1 MALPKLNT
9 PTYSLVLPSTG
20 EEVKFRPFLVKEQK
34 LLMLAQE
41 SEDNKEM
48 LDTVVKIV
56 SSCTFNKVDP
66 THSPLFDIEYVFLKL
81 RAKSVGENVEVT
93 LLCPDDEETYTTKK
107 INLDEIEIEV
117 DESHSNEIQLTEQI
131 KLIMKYPQMSDM
143 NQINTQD
150 NSQINL
156 VFSVLKH
163 CILEV
168 QDGDTSYQKVDISDK
183 DLEEFIDSFDTEQ
196 FEKIMTFFETMP
208 KLREK
213 VEVTNPKTQVTS
225 EIVLEGLESFL
236 G

>member
-20 EEVKFRPFLVKEQK
+20 EEIKFRPFLVKEQK

-41 SEDNKEM
+41 SENNKEM

-107 INLDEIEIEV
+107 INLDKIEIEV

>member
-41 SEDNKEM
+41 SENNKEM

-107 INLDEIEIEV
+107 INLDKIEIEV

-208 KLREK
+208 KLKEK
-213 VEVTNPKTQVTS
+213 VQVTNPKTQVTS

>member
-9 PTYSLVLPSTG
+9 PTYSLELPSTG

-107 INLDEIEIEV
+107 INLDKIEIEV

>member
-20 EEVKFRPFLVKEQK
+20 EEIKFRPFLVKEQK

>member
-41 SEDNKEM
+41 SENNEEM

-107 INLDEIEIEV
+107 INLDKIEIEV

-213 VEVTNPKTQVTS
+213 VQVTNPKTQVTS

>member
-41 SEDNKEM
+41 SENNKEM

-93 LLCPDDEETYTTKK
+93 LLCRDDEETYTTKK
-107 INLDEIEIEV
+107 INLDKIEIEV

-213 VEVTNPKTQVTS
+213 VQVTNPKTQVTS

>member
-41 SEDNKEM
+41 SENNKEM

-107 INLDEIEIEV
+107 INLDKIEIEV

-225 EIVLEGLESFL
+225 EIVLECLESFL

>member
-1 MALPKLNT
+1 
-9 PTYSLVLPSTG
+9 
-20 EEVKFRPFLVKEQK
+20 
-34 LLMLAQE
+34 MLAQE
-41 SEDNKEM
+41 SENNKEM

>member
-41 SEDNKEM
+41 SENNKEM

-81 RAKSVGENVEVT
+81 RAKSVGEKVEVT

-107 INLDEIEIEV
+107 INLDKIEIEV

>member
-1 MALPKLNT
+1 MLLIFT
-9 PTYSLVLPSTG
+9 
-20 EEVKFRPFLVKEQK
+20 FLQK
-34 LLMLAQE
+34 
-41 SEDNKEM
+41 
-48 LDTVVKIV
+48 
-56 SSCTFNKVDP
+56 
-66 THSPLFDIEYVFLKL
+66 
-81 RAKSVGENVEVT
+81 KSVGENVEVT

-107 INLDEIEIEV
+107 INLDKIEIEV

-183 DLEEFIDSFDTEQ
+183 DLEEFIDSLTADQ
-196 FEKIMTFFETMP
+196 FEKITDFFDTMP
-208 KLREK
+208 KLQHS
-213 VEVTNPKTQVTS
+213 VEVVNPNTKKKGEVV
-225 EIVLEGLESFL
+225 IEGIQNFFD
-236 G
+236 

>member
-41 SEDNKEM
+41 SENNKEM

-107 INLDEIEIEV
+107 INLDKIEIEV

-183 DLEEFIDSFDTEQ
+183 DLEEFNDSFDTEQ

>member
-107 INLDEIEIEV
+107 INLDKIEIEV

>member
-107 INLDEIEIEV
+107 INLDKIEIEV

-213 VEVTNPKTQVTS
+213 VQVTNPKTQVTS

>member
-41 SEDNKEM
+41 SENNKEM

-107 INLDEIEIEV
+107 INLDKIEIEV

-196 FEKIMTFFETMP
+196 IEKIMTFFETMP

>member
-41 SEDNKEM
+41 SENNKEM

-107 INLDEIEIEV
+107 INLDKIEIEV

-196 FEKIMTFFETMP
+196 FEKTMTFFETMP

>member
-107 INLDEIEIEV
+107 INLDKIEIEV

-196 FEKIMTFFETMP
+196 FEKIMTFL
-208 KLREK
+208 KLCQNLEK
-213 VEVTNPKTQVTS
+213 K
-225 EIVLEGLESFL
+225 FK
-236 G
+236 

>member
-41 SEDNKEM
+41 SENNKEM

-81 RAKSVGENVEVT
+81 RAKSGGENVEVT

>member
-41 SEDNKEM
+41 SENNKEM

-66 THSPLFDIEYVFLKL
+66 THSPVFDIEYVFLKL

-107 INLDEIEIEV
+107 INLDKIEIEV

>member
-20 EEVKFRPFLVKEQK
+20 EEIKFRPFLVKEQK

-107 INLDEIEIEV
+107 INLDKIEIEV

>member
-41 SEDNKEM
+41 SENNKEM

-93 LLCPDDEETYTTKK
+93 LLCPDDEETYTTIK
-107 INLDEIEIEV
+107 INLDKIEIEV

>member
-20 EEVKFRPFLVKEQK
+20 EEIKFRPFLVKEQK

-107 INLDEIEIEV
+107 INLDKIEIEV

-208 KLREK
+208 KLKEK
-213 VEVTNPKTQVTS
+213 VQVTNPKTQVTS

>member
-1 MALPKLNT
+1 MGLPKLNT
-9 PTYSLVLPSTG
+9 AVHILELPSTG
-20 EEVKFRPFLVKEQK
+20 EEIKFRPFLVKEQK

-41 SEDNKEM
+41 SENNKEM

-107 INLDEIEIEV
+107 INLDKIEIEV

>member
-81 RAKSVGENVEVT
+81 REKSVGENVEVT

-213 VEVTNPKTQVTS
+213 VQVTNPKTQVTS

>member
-41 SEDNKEM
+41 SENNKEM

>member
-20 EEVKFRPFLVKEQK
+20 EEIKFRPFLVKEQK

-41 SEDNKEM
+41 SENNKEM

-107 INLDEIEIEV
+107 INLDKIEIEV

-208 KLREK
+208 KLKEK
-213 VEVTNPKTQVTS
+213 VQVTNPKTQVTS

>member
-41 SEDNKEM
+41 SENNKEM

-208 KLREK
+208 KLKEK
-213 VEVTNPKTQVTS
+213 VQVTNPKTQVTS

>member
-41 SEDNKEM
+41 SESDREIFEAMTSIIK
-48 LDTVVKIV
+48 
-56 SSCTFNKVDP
+56 SCTFDKID
-66 THSPLFDIEYVFLKL
+66 TTTAPLFDIEYVFLKL

>member
-41 SEDNKEM
+41 SENNKEM

-66 THSPLFDIEYVFLKL
+66 AHSPLFDIEYVFLKL

-107 INLDEIEIEV
+107 INLDKIEIEV

-213 VEVTNPKTQVTS
+213 VQVTNPKTQVTS

>member
-41 SEDNKEM
+41 SENNKEM

-56 SSCTFNKVDP
+56 SSCTFNKVEK
-66 THSPLFDIEYVFLKL
+66 THCPLFDIEYVFLKL

-107 INLDEIEIEV
+107 INLDKIEIEV

>member
-41 SEDNKEM
+41 SENNKEM

-107 INLDEIEIEV
+107 INLDKIEIEV

-213 VEVTNPKTQVTS
+213 VQVTNPKTQVTS

>member
-9 PTYSLVLPSTG
+9 PTYLLVLPSTG

-41 SEDNKEM
+41 SENNKEM

>member
-1 MALPKLNT
+1 MSLPKLNT

-41 SEDNKEM
+41 SENNKEM

-107 INLDEIEIEV
+107 INLDKIEIEV

-213 VEVTNPKTQVTS
+213 VQVTNPKTQVTS

>member
-41 SEDNKEM
+41 SENNKEM

-213 VEVTNPKTQVTS
+213 VQVTNPKTQVTS

>member
-1 MALPKLNT
+1 MGLPKLNT
-9 PTYSLVLPSTG
+9 AVHILELPSTG
-20 EEVKFRPFLVKEQK
+20 EEIKFRPFLVKEQK

-41 SEDNKEM
+41 SENNKEM

-107 INLDEIEIEV
+107 INLDKIEIEV

-208 KLREK
+208 KLKEK
-213 VEVTNPKTQVTS
+213 VQVTNPKTQVTS

>member
-41 SEDNKEM
+41 SENNKEM

-107 INLDEIEIEV
+107 INLDKIEIEV